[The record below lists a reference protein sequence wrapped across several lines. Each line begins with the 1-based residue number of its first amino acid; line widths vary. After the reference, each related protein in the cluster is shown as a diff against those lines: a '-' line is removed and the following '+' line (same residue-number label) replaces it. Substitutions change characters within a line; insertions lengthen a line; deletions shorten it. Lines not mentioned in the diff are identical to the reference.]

1 MKECVKKTK
10 DRISQIESSVH
21 ALPNTV
27 PSDFKVTFNYKG
39 RKSMD
44 IASEVISR
52 LTNDSSVVFDPFFG
66 SGSFILAAAKTKVKE
81 IIGTAIIIATRT
93 KSRKLRVYTAK
104 KSKLQ
109 TSVAPTVRVNWKKNS
124 TKSRAFLQP
133 SISSICASY

>member
-81 IIGTAIIIATRT
+81 IIGTELDQYPYFAFQALVRKIDFEKLEIHFQSIKNAVFDKIDR
-93 KSRKLRVYTAK
+93 KSV
-104 KSKLQ
+104 
-109 TSVAPTVRVNWKKNS
+109 V
-124 TKSRAFLQP
+124 
-133 SISSICASY
+133 